1 MPAIGGRE
9 GARVVDSTPAS
20 ASQGNG
26 PTVEQALYAIL
37 FVLALGLRLYS
48 LGDLNAVSP
57 LEAAQIWPA
66 WLDQSASSLEESGL
80 PEPRPPAS
88 PLLHTVQRALFLIT
102 GGGSSFWA
110 RFGPACA
117 GAGLVLA
124 AWGLRRRMGRGAA
137 LVAAALFAF
146 DPWLLSFS
154 RMADGATLS
163 VLTGVLLL
171 AALFDGRKDGPQV
184 DRLAVTGGLFL
195 ISGPLAWL
203 LLPVLLYALY
213 LLKGGPLAELA
224 QSQSRR
230 AAVICAGT
238 VVVGS
243 TGLFSNLS
251 GLSAI
256 GESVGAAVAHLVGSS
271 GAAGIL
277 LADHSYSVE
286 WALLRL
292 LVDEPFVLLF
302 GLSGM
307 AIALYGTAF
316 SAVDKARQN
325 VNEGEAVETEK
336 GVLVD
341 DIWMNVLAVGVAWGL
356 LLFLLPGLT
365 PVNLLVTGLPLLL
378 LAAGTASRMLRAVPV
393 GMLIRDSSRMPAL
406 ATMGILLITAFFWT
420 GTISVSLRDG
430 NFDARLATFYL
441 LIPALGAFFVWW
453 SGERA
458 SLHVFGFLALSA
470 LLLAQASSSWML
482 NLRPEYDHSRTLNAE
497 TSDSGMAL
505 LAEDIAKLSSL
516 RTGDPGEA
524 SVYLQVEY
532 SYLPFFYWNL
542 RSMRDLRWHPGID
555 LTGVEADALVV
566 TQGTSGNGGDSDMLP
581 AGFVGSSYSVTQR
594 WLPTELESPGA
605 VLRWMLYRERQQI
618 PGATPVRR
626 EVDLWVI
633 GER

>member
-9 GARVVDSTPAS
+9 GARVVDCTPAS

-137 LVAAALFAF
+137 LMAAALFAF

-307 AIALYGTAF
+307 AIALYGTAV

-341 DIWMNVLAVGVAWGL
+341 DIWLNVLAVGVAWGL

-482 NLRPEYDHSRTLNAE
+482 NLRPEYDHSRTLYAE

-516 RTGDPGEA
+516 RTGDPSEA

-618 PGATPVRR
+618 PGGTPVRR